1 MKDNI
6 EIALEASSTYRQI
19 IMKIKYLSAPVLALT
34 LLLSCQKDENATTT
48 YSVKEDA
55 SKVEWKGSATDH
67 FHVGSFGVKGDL
79 KTDGKG
85 VLSAGDFRIPIA
97 SIKNYDL
104 PEGPREELLDHLKSP
119 DFFNLAL
126 HPEASFHIT
135 SVKPYNGG
143 TPSAVEGANYE
154 VTGDFSMIGQTH
166 QISFPA
172 KITNDEAGL
181 HTHAFLKINRL
192 NWGMTSY
199 NDPAQALYILPEVEI
214 ILSINAVKD

>member
-1 MKDNI
+1 MK
-6 EIALEASSTYRQI
+6 LS
-19 IMKIKYLSAPVLALT
+19 YLSAPILALT
-34 LLLSCQKDENATTT
+34 LLASCQKDENKTTI

-67 FHVGSFGVKGDL
+67 FHVGSFDVKGDL
-79 KTDGKG
+79 KTDEKG
-85 VLSAGDFRIPIA
+85 VLRAGDFRIPIA

-104 PEGPREELLDHLKSP
+104 PEGQREQLLDHLKSP

-126 HPEASFHIT
+126 HPDASFHIT
-135 SVKPYNGG
+135 SVKPYQGG
-143 TPSAVEGANYE
+143 TASAVEGANYE

-181 HTHAFLKINRL
+181 HTRAFLKINRL
-192 NWGMTSY
+192 TWGMTSY
-199 NDPAQALYILPEVEI
+199 NDPVQALYILPQVE
-214 ILSINAVKD
+214 LTLNINAVKN